1 MPGNL
6 KTFNELM
13 KQAHNAAWDQQWADA
28 VAFYRRALAEFPED
42 TNAHAGLANALEQN
56 SQHDEALHEY
66 RLVAKVL
73 PNDPTPLL
81 RMGALQEKLNHRDQ
95 AATLYMQ
102 LGDLFVKLKQPGRA
116 VKAWQRAGALEPD
129 RTDVHVKLAEEYQAA
144 HHFPQAAKELVTLA
158 RILMRRGEN
167 DKALEYA
174 DQASIYD
181 PSNPLVTKLRDEL
194 VSVQEKN
201 PNAAFSGNPLGQAQ
215 RQALARLAETVLE
228 DRSQRTDWRGAEA
241 LLVRAINAQSQ
252 KRTAEAIDLYN
263 KVLEA
268 GIRRVEVLFSLG
280 LLYQESLQPD
290 KAIPLLEQSKTDAQ
304 YALASHL
311 ALGQAYRAKGN
322 QDAAINHLLEAMK
335 LVDVAGAPRE
345 QADEISSLYQSL
357 SAVYA
362 QKTDPVQAERLANR
376 LIDFFGKQGW
386 RDKVG
391 DLRRHIAETNTQG
404 MANSL
409 NELMDVP
416 ASEQVLECLRLS
428 ADWSRRGLHNAA
440 VAEAMEA
447 IALAPDYMPGHVQ
460 LAEAMWHASLHD
472 QAISKYETLIRI
484 ATIRNDKNKAQSYYQ
499 RLQKLAEN
507 DPEARQ
513 RYGKLMAQL

>member
-28 VAFYRRALAEFPED
+28 VAFYRRALTEFPED

-174 DQASIYD
+174 DQASAYD
-181 PSNPLVTKLRDEL
+181 PSNPLVTKLRDDL
-194 VSVQEKN
+194 VTAQEKS
-201 PNAAFSGNPLGQAQ
+201 PNAPFRGNPLGLAQ
-215 RQALARLAETVLE
+215 REALARLAETVLE
-228 DRSQRTDWRGAEA
+228 DRSQHTDW
-241 LLVRAINAQSQ
+241 
-252 KRTAEAIDLYN
+252 
-263 KVLEA
+263 
-268 GIRRVEVLFSLG
+268 
-280 LLYQESLQPD
+280 
-290 KAIPLLEQSKTDAQ
+290 
-304 YALASHL
+304 
-311 ALGQAYRAKGN
+311 
-322 QDAAINHLLEAMK
+322 
-335 LVDVAGAPRE
+335 
-345 QADEISSLYQSL
+345 
-357 SAVYA
+357 
-362 QKTDPVQAERLANR
+362 
-376 LIDFFGKQGW
+376 
-386 RDKVG
+386 
-391 DLRRHIAETNTQG
+391 
-404 MANSL
+404 
-409 NELMDVP
+409 
-416 ASEQVLECLRLS
+416 
-428 ADWSRRGLHNAA
+428 
-440 VAEAMEA
+440 
-447 IALAPDYMPGHVQ
+447 
-460 LAEAMWHASLHD
+460 
-472 QAISKYETLIRI
+472 
-484 ATIRNDKNKAQSYYQ
+484 
-499 RLQKLAEN
+499 
-507 DPEARQ
+507 
-513 RYGKLMAQL
+513 